1 LNIRDRKIASE
12 FGSEIMIA
20 RFRAKAILNETNG
33 CHEWQGCLQ
42 SRGYGQV
49 RLSGKVEYAHRLAWR
64 LAGRE
69 IPTGLYVLHQ
79 CDNPKC
85 VNPEHLFLGTQA
97 ENLAD
102 MQRKGRGRR
111 PYPKELPAEE
121 RLAAKRER
129 NRRWRK
135 QNRAH
140 ISAYNRAYQEKHQS
154 AERLR

>member
-1 LNIRDRKIASE
+1 
-12 FGSEIMIA
+12 
-20 RFRAKAILNETNG
+20 
-33 CHEWQGCLQ
+33 
-42 SRGYGQV
+42 V